1 VTNDEHSPHSNV
13 AINTP
18 LLTFFLHS
26 PNMST
31 SSTFHTSMDISPA
44 PTPAPDASMSRA
56 DALAYWES
64 INADDNG
71 MLGGYPQVSRI
82 DIQGSSTFLAK
93 IRRLDTDKPDG
104 TSNNTT
110 VSSLPFDR
118 AVDCGAGIGRI
129 TLNLLVHQA
138 RTIDIVEPVA
148 KFTDALAA
156 AFSAQSIAANANG
169 ITGTLGAIHN
179 LGLEDFH
186 PGPASYDLIWN
197 QWCVGQLTDTQ
208 LIAYL
213 KRCGTALRRGGWIV
227 VKENMSSRMPGPGE
241 QDIFDAT
248 DSSVTRGDGSFR
260 RIFEEAGLE
269 VKATEVQRGM
279 PRELFPVRAY
289 GLRPEGW

>member
-1 VTNDEHSPHSNV
+1 
-13 AINTP
+13 
-18 LLTFFLHS
+18 
-26 PNMST
+26 
-31 SSTFHTSMDISPA
+31 
-44 PTPAPDASMSRA
+44 MSRV

-93 IRRLDTDKPDG
+93 LRRLDSEKSNATTSG
-104 TSNNTT
+104 TPS
-110 VSSLPFDR
+110 SSLPFER

-129 TLNLLVHQA
+129 TLNLLIHQA

-156 AFSAQSIAANANG
+156 AFSAQTESTNING
-169 ITGTLGAIHN
+169 TTGTLGAIHN

-186 PGPASYDLIWN
+186 PVPTSYDLIWN

-213 KRCGTALRRGGWIV
+213 KRCATALRPGGWIV
-227 VKENMSSRMPGPGE
+227 VKENMSSRIPGPGE

-260 RIFEEAGLE
+260 RIFAQAGLE
-269 VKATEVQRGM
+269 VKATEVQKGM

-289 GLRPEGW
+289 GLRPVGW